1 MEPKKTPS
9 KTALFILV
17 NLMFCIE
24 FAQGFF
30 DTELLKAHDLPID
43 YDLRHE
49 IAEKIH
55 EFQQEIGDGTCSK
68 ERINQL
74 RGDTDC
80 LISHENENSKIEQ
93 LTHENINCS
102 DVDWFVQC
110 NVSIF
115 EECYTTQESTRKL
128 NLILEYIYVFIKEHN
143 GNLAIFE
150 TCKNKVLGYGTES
163 PPPETKN
170 KAGSIVGINMGLLNI
185 LFFIVTYYDN

>member
-68 ERINQL
+68 ERVSTTRDKEQSRIYCWNQ
-74 RGDTDC
+74 
-80 LISHENENSKIEQ
+80 H
-93 LTHENINCS
+93 
-102 DVDWFVQC
+102 
-110 NVSIF
+110 
-115 EECYTTQESTRKL
+115 
-128 NLILEYIYVFIKEHN
+128 
-143 GNLAIFE
+143 
-150 TCKNKVLGYGTES
+150 
-163 PPPETKN
+163 
-170 KAGSIVGINMGLLNI
+170 GINYSAPGYYFLAR
-185 LFFIVTYYDN
+185 LFGGSSNGIFSNTRPLRPTFY